1 MAFIKSPKI
10 FSTIAIDPRSY
21 LDMYPEYVVSNEEKQ
36 LFIKD
41 KRSVLIGRKI
51 ADEHKLKP
59 GIL

>member
-1 MAFIKSPKI
+1 MAFIKSQKFFPQ
-10 FSTIAIDPRSY
+10 FAIDPRSY

-51 ADEHKLKP
+51 ADEHKP
-59 GIL
+59 NQEIL